1 MVFDN
6 RRKPVKA
13 PSFPFAKG
21 KYARAISDRS
31 GLEYPYREMVRE
43 WNGLL
48 VHISEYEPKHPQLDP
63 IVFNDPEALKN
74 ARPQAPLSATGGVP
88 NQISVTF
95 PGTFGDTGKNV
106 AVATGNSIGLELG
119 NVSVVIS

>member
-1 MVFDN
+1 VAFN
-6 RRKPVKA
+6 KRGPTKA
-13 PSFPFAKG
+13 PTFPYVKG
-21 KYARAISDRS
+21 TYARAISDRS
-31 GLEYPYREMVRE
+31 GLEYPYQEMIRE

-88 NQISVTF
+88 DQLSVIF
-95 PGTFGDTGKNV
+95 PGTFGDTGNEV
-106 AVATGNSIGLELG
+106 GVATGNSIGLELG
-119 NVSVVIS
+119 NVTVVIS

>member
-1 MVFDN
+1 MAFN
-6 RRKPVKA
+6 KRGPTKA
-13 PSFPFAKG
+13 PSFPYARG

-31 GLEYPYREMVRE
+31 GLEYPYLEMVRE

-48 VHISEYEPKHPQLDP
+48 VHISEYEPKQPQLDP
-63 IVFNDPEALKN
+63 IVFSDPEALKN

-88 NQISVTF
+88 DQLSVIY
-95 PGTFGDTGKNV
+95 PGTFGDTGQEV
-106 AVATGNSIGLELG
+106 GVATGNQIGLELG